1 MSKFF
6 ETSEEFV
13 ELAQQEFERVGL
25 AQIGVNLKCISIT
38 KSNAVLNASKASAL
52 TEFRTHVGDTVHLI
66 IFEEAFS
73 RLSEEQQRI
82 LMEGCISNISYDT
95 EKDKHMVDK
104 SQYGELIRM
113 RQKYP
118 NYADIIEIAQAAIDQ
133 VAEEE
138 KLRKQ
143 DEKAAKKQ
151 G

>member
-6 ETSEEFV
+6 ETSEEYV
-13 ELAQQEFERVGL
+13 DLAQQEFERVGL
-25 AQIGVNLKCISIT
+25 GQIGIDLKCISIT
-38 KSNAVLNASKASAL
+38 KSNSVLCASKASAI
-52 TEFRTHVGDTVHLI
+52 TEFRTHTSDTVHLI

-73 RLSEEQQRI
+73 RLSDEQKKI

-95 EKDKHMVDK
+95 EKDKLQIDN

-113 RQKYP
+113 RHKYQ

-138 KLRKQ
+138 KERKQ
-143 DEKAAKKQ
+143 AEREAKKK

>member
-1 MSKFF
+1 
-6 ETSEEFV
+6 
-13 ELAQQEFERVGL
+13 
-25 AQIGVNLKCISIT
+25 
-38 KSNAVLNASKASAL
+38 
-52 TEFRTHVGDTVHLI
+52 
-66 IFEEAFS
+66 
-73 RLSEEQQRI
+73 
-82 LMEGCISNISYDT
+82 MEGCISNISYDT
-95 EKDKHMVDK
+95 EKDRLMVDK